1 MSPAAGEPAS
11 PPARLSAAEA
21 VDFLQLLEKLKH
33 LKRTGWVRSGV
44 AGAESVADHSFR
56 MATLA
61 LALGGA
67 EGTDAMR
74 CVKMALVHDVAEAL
88 VGDITPH
95 CGVSDEEKHRREAEA
110 MAQIASLLGGGAA
123 AEEVSLLWHE
133 YEQGQTAEAKLVKDL
148 DKLEMI
154 AQASE
159 YEQAQGMD
167 LSGFFR
173 STQGKWRT
181 QTGGA
186 IAEEVTR
193 RYEAHKAQRADGGDE

>member
-1 MSPAAGEPAS
+1 
-11 PPARLSAAEA
+11 
-21 VDFLQLLEKLKH
+21 
-33 LKRTGWVRSGV
+33 
-44 AGAESVADHSFR
+44 
-56 MATLA
+56 
-61 LALGGA
+61 
-67 EGTDAMR
+67 
-74 CVKMALVHDVAEAL
+74 
-88 VGDITPH
+88 
-95 CGVSDEEKHRREAEA
+95 